1 MPTGTLMK
9 KTQRQE
15 KLSVMKPPSVG
26 PDGRREDDGHAVD
39 GHGHA
44 ALGRRERVGQDG
56 LLARPEAAAADALQ
70 DAEEDQRAERRRH
83 PAEER
88 RDREERDAASC
99 RSACARCGVD
109 SHPLMGR
116 TTAFDTR

>member
-26 PDGRREDDGHAVD
+26 PMAGASTT
-39 GHGHA
+39 A
-44 ALGRRERVGQDG
+44 IPYTAMAMPALGRRERVGQDG
-56 LLARPEAAAADALQ
+56 LLARPEAAAADALE
-70 DAEEDQRAERRRH
+70 DAEEDQRPERRRD

-88 RDREERDAASC
+88 RDR
-99 RSACARCGVD
+99 
-109 SHPLMGR
+109 
-116 TTAFDTR
+116 